1 MAAWR
6 APAMSVNSNPEAKL
20 FDFIDIYSK
29 ERNSQVDPAV
39 MLDYKRLI
47 LSWFRLG
54 TQGRFKPTELEKALI
69 GIWKPAW
76 NKTRLSTEL
85 LVSAIIKKLPVMLA
99 HSRYIPSRRE
109 LLKKQLPLERHTE
122 FQEPG

>member
-1 MAAWR
+1 
-6 APAMSVNSNPEAKL
+6 MSVNSNPEAKFSISL
-20 FDFIDIYSK
+20 TSTP
-29 ERNSQVDPAV
+29 RSATPRSTRWSCWSTSAW
-39 MLDYKRLI
+39 
-47 LSWFRLG
+47 S
-54 TQGRFKPTELEKALI
+54 FKATELEKALI

-85 LVSAIIKKLPVMLA
+85 LVSAVVKKLTVMLA

-109 LLKKQLPLERHTE
+109 LLQQKLPLERHAE